1 MIERITLILTSFFL
15 YTTFAISGDFPRDRN
30 EISSMSVMFNC
41 VDESNGDLEVVNSCM
56 NCFFSGSNNESVTSL
71 MDCVEVYFQKGSS
84 CTDNLPSDIT
94 PSFIYNISLCLDQGL
109 YNRLVYDCLSR
120 INFDE
125 SQENPQ
131 LDRIRKVFNCI
142 GERFSYFESTSVGFR
157 WVDDADFGSGSM
169 DEDKDNEPAF
179 VNEFYSNYNPA
190 YFQGLSEGSYED
202 VRDAFRFFETEI
214 HCNIS
219 DINVQ
224 GCLRCF
230 SSIFNDENK
239 MMNDKITSIM
249 NVYRCSS
256 QYLRQEYVRCF
267 ERNTIRSIL
276 SVKGATEKEIE
287 LIGCFRSILDG
298 VLAAQCIDG
307 GQVNLENQKDLI
319 KSFYEVNECV
329 LNKYKSLVNK
339 NFPYILQ
346 TSMKDFLDFI
356 SFTTKRPR
364 LDFIYG

>member
-142 GERFSYFESTSVGFR
+142 
-157 WVDDADFGSGSM
+157 
-169 DEDKDNEPAF
+169 
-179 VNEFYSNYNPA
+179 
-190 YFQGLSEGSYED
+190 GLSEGSYED